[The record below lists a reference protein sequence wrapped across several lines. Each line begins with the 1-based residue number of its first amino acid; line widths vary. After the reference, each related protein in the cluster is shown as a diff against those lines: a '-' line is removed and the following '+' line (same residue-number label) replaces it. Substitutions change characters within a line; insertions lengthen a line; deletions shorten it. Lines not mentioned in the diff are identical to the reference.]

1 MGLDPAALDICITTS
16 ESCGHGG
23 GSWLTTFLSTLVGAL
38 VALIGAYFLSRKQR
52 DWQDSRALL
61 DRQLKIA
68 EALDTILVETQRKV
82 DSSGVL
88 DDEDGKFV
96 DERFR
101 AAHRDWEE
109 GWVRLSPFLTDRDLK
124 ERYAS
129 LGTILTEIYMYD
141 GDASKYQ
148 RSFIAH
154 RAVENARIGLAY
166 FVRGES
172 QPVPSFPDNK
182 LLQHLLGE
190 GDPDPLLPEA
200 PLRQWLDDHPAP
212 PWHPKS
218 QS

>member
-1 MGLDPAALDICITTS
+1 MEGAQAALDICITTS
-16 ESCGHGG
+16 GSCGS
-23 GSWLTTFLSTLVGAL
+23 GSAPWFATFLSTLVGAF

-82 DSSGVL
+82 GSSSVP
-88 DDEDGKFV
+88 DDEDEKFI
-96 DERFR
+96 DERFQ

-109 GWVRLSPFLTDRDLK
+109 GWVRLSPFLTDHELK

-129 LGTILTEIYMYD
+129 LGTILTEIYMYE
-141 GDASKYQ
+141 GGASKYQ
-148 RSFIAH
+148 LRRTAH

-172 QPVPSFPDNK
+172 QPACSFPDNQSLQR
-182 LLQHLLGE
+182 LLNE
-190 GDPDPLLPEA
+190 GDPDPLLPDA
-200 PLRQWLDDHPAP
+200 PLRQWLDDHPP
-212 PWHPKS
+212 PAWHPES
-218 QS
+218 RS